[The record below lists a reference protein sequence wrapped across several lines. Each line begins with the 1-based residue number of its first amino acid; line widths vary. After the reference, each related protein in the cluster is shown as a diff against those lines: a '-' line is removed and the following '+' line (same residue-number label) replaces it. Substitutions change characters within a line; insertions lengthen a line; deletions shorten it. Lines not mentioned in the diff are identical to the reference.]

1 MAMFAAVLAPVR
13 VKTTSLR
20 REGDVSDN
28 PFRSRQTT
36 NSGTI
41 HEIHEMVP
49 LDGESSALDPSPLY
63 NGSISFHPP
72 RIRKRRQRQS

>member
-1 MAMFAAVLAPVR
+1 MTAYGHICRSLGPGAR
-13 VKTTSLR
+13 ELR
-20 REGDVSDN
+20 REGDVDN
-28 PFRSRQTT
+28 PFRSRHLT

>member
-1 MAMFAAVLAPVR
+1 MAIFAAVLAPVC
-13 VKTTSLR
+13 VNTPLC
-20 REGDVSDN
+20 REGDVDN
-28 PFRSRQTT
+28 PFRSRHLI

-41 HEIHEMVP
+41 HEMHEMVP
-49 LDGESSALDPSPLY
+49 LDGESSALYPSPLY